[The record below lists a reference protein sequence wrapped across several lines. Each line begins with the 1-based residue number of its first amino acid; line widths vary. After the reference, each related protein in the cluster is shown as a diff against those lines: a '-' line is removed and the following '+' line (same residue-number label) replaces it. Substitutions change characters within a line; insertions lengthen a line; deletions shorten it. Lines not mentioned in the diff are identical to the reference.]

1 MQCLITISMR
11 CTLILVLAQTEAC
24 DFAGDLAHLNRHSHD
39 YPRPR
44 QRVVGP
50 MQADEMLLLFGLIRA
65 SSVARVLEVGGFKGD
80 SAYTF
85 LRALRCKFNGP
96 VKPMVITVA
105 FYSYGSSTSS
115 TSTASSSAA
124 ASSSVA
130 TTAAVAEVER
140 QLLRAYAPL
149 IAGMRLLPPAVRAQ
163 ETCRPPFP
171 LSFVALLA
179 CNLSPLP
186 PEGPRSID
194 RASTFLRTG

>member
-1 MQCLITISMR
+1 
-11 CTLILVLAQTEAC
+11 
-24 DFAGDLAHLNRHSHD
+24 
-39 YPRPR
+39 
-44 QRVVGP
+44 
-50 MQADEMLLLFGLIRA
+50 MLLLFGLIRA

-105 FYSYGSSTSS
+105 FYGSSTSS

-163 ETCRPPFP
+163 ETCRPP
-171 LSFVALLA
+171 LWRCSRV
-179 CNLSPLP
+179 
-186 PEGPRSID
+186 I
-194 RASTFLRTG
+194 